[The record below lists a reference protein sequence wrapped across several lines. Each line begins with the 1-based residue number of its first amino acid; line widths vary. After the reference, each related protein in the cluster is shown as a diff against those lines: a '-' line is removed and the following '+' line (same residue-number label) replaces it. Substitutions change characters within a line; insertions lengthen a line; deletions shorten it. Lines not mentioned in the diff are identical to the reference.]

1 MCIHM
6 NIIIHSKS
14 IVKLNLSFS
23 NRFKILFHFTCGAY
37 IILIS
42 VLTHTLPCFN
52 LCICGI
58 SVDSPFYYV
67 IKCSNLSLFAPD
79 TH

>member
-6 NIIIHSKS
+6 NVIIHSIS

-37 IILIS
+37 IYKKAELCCASVKDVSMGPSSSGVGDILL
-42 VLTHTLPCFN
+42 VN
-52 LCICGI
+52 GLCKAQFCQ
-58 SVDSPFYYV
+58 F
-67 IKCSNLSLFAPD
+67 
-79 TH
+79 